1 MNPPDLDRARSE
13 QTHTQAIFMELYNE
27 NLPVSFPRATPEL
40 LTEYK
45 SSHSEFFKTSDRWSL
60 NIHRKKIMDW
70 LSVRPV

>member
-1 MNPPDLDRARSE
+1 MNPPDLDRERSE
-13 QTHTQAIFMELYNE
+13 RTHTLENFMKLYNE
-27 NLPVSFPRATPEL
+27 NLPVSFPRATLPL

-45 SSHSEFFKTSDRWSL
+45 LSHAEFFKTTDTWSL